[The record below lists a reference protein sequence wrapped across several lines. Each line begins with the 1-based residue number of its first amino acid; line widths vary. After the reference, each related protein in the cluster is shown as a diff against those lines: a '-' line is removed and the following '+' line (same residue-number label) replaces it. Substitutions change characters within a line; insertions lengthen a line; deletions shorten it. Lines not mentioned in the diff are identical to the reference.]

1 MGRLKAERCCAKPT
15 KRPFG
20 SRLNLSLADKTA
32 DLRDYL
38 KGAAA
43 LTDQEDLLIPEGSRR
58 SQVALFKAEMEIL
71 VRLVDSQS

>member
-1 MGRLKAERCCAKPT
+1 
-15 KRPFG
+15 
-20 SRLNLSLADKTA
+20 LADKTA